1 VAHDPE
7 RGGHIVELFRN
18 VLAHAPHGTTAVGAD
33 AQCLMHDLGAGQ
45 MVGQRLSIRPG
56 GLPCPGDH
64 RHRRSGGFRL
74 ALFQPEFQLVSLVRQ
89 LLRRTAEGH
98 APQPRDLH
106 PQLLQLGAGS
116 NEHGLQKGDIVGQ
129 RGGIGRHARLYQN
142 PVPIHAKAAGNRTF
156 TRPRSAA
163 RTGSDA
169 ASPPFEQHRQL
180 RRGQHRDAVRGRRPG
195 EPARSRR
202 LAWSTR
208 P

>member
-142 PVPIHAKAAGNRTF
+142 PRADTRESRRKPYFLPQETVLF

-169 ASPPFEQHRQL
+169 ASPPL
-180 RRGQHRDAVRGRRPG
+180 RAASTTAPGSAPRRRPRS
-195 EPARSRR
+195 PAR
-202 LAWSTR
+202 
-208 P
+208 